1 MGVNGALRIG
11 VYEWYMPIP
20 NTGRARQGL
29 RVGLIRA
36 C

>member
-20 NTGRARQGL
+20 NTGRARQGAA
-29 RVGLIRA
+29 RWSY
-36 C
+36 